1 MDEHIRIGDVAPRV
15 QYLADGAQV
24 GFTYPFP
31 IFHAEDLEVR
41 LDGVVLAGG
50 YQITGAGISEG
61 GSVVFD
67 TPPAAGCRV
76 TLRRNLAVART
87 SDFQEN
93 GILRARTLNDELDYQ
108 VAALQ
113 EVKEDLSNALRLDP
127 SEVGGAATLPLREA
141 RANRLLGFD
150 STGAVTVFD
159 RDEGTMTVPFPGG
172 IPRTVEDKLA
182 ERLSARDFGAAGD
195 GAADDGPALQAA
207 MNAAAAS
214 GKFLEIGE

>member
-15 QYLADGAQV
+15 QYLTDGTQAS
-24 GFTYPFP
+24 FTYPFP
-31 IFHAEDLEVR
+31 VFEDADLEVR
-41 LDGVVLAGG
+41 LDGLVLASG
-50 YQITGAGISEG
+50 YTVTGAGASEG

-113 EVKEDLSNALRLDP
+113 EVKEDL
-127 SEVGGAATLPLREA
+127 
-141 RANRLLGFD
+141 
-150 STGAVTVFD
+150 
-159 RDEGTMTVPFPGG
+159 
-172 IPRTVEDKLA
+172 
-182 ERLSARDFGAAGD
+182 
-195 GAADDGPALQAA
+195 
-207 MNAAAAS
+207 
-214 GKFLEIGE
+214 